1 MCVCSDAEV
10 SKKQRE
16 NDYGGFSVED
26 LAMPASTDVATIKQQ
41 FHALD
46 AMKTKAPGMRVVFS
60 TYQSLPRIM
69 EAQKELNR
77 EASHAFDFDLIICD
91 EAHRTTGVTVKGE
104 DDSAFVLVHDNENV
118 FGQKRLYMTATP
130 RLYKDEVKDKAKEA
144 DAYLCSMDDGELV
157 SKSDPGFMHKA
168 VAFCQNIKAS
178 KHITDV
184 FNAQKE
190 TYYESLSPSERR
202 AVVKIDA
209 RHVDGTMG
217 AAERAR
223 HLAWLNDVAA
233 DSDSTDCHILTNVR
247 CLSEGV
253 DVPSLDSVIFLSS
266 RNSQVDVVQ
275 SVGRVMRRA
284 PGKKYGS
291 I

>member
-1 MCVCSDAEV
+1 MLTVTKDEIPAAFQSAIASDKGEVRADDV
-10 SKKQRE
+10 SKLIGCI
-16 NDYGGFSVED
+16 N
-26 LAMPASTDVATIKQQ
+26 
-41 FHALD
+41 ALS
-46 AMKTKAPGMRVVFS
+46 K
-60 TYQSLPRIM
+60 
-69 EAQKELNR
+69 
-77 EASHAFDFDLIICD
+77 
-91 EAHRTTGVTVKGE
+91 RTLL
-104 DDSAFVLVHDNENV
+104 D
-118 FGQKRLYMTATP
+118 R
-130 RLYKDEVKDKAKEA
+130 
-144 DAYLCSMDDGELV
+144 ELV